1 MTNSEQPTAKLE
13 TIKDPRMTRAFI
25 SIPMRDHTI
34 EEIQERQDY
43 IFSLLQ
49 TIRKEPYRL
58 TFTLFTDEPEEGLAA
73 NVWYLGRSIQ
83 ALSESDF
90 AIFANNWPSA
100 RGCVIERLI
109 CFMYGIPMIDEQD
122 LIEENKSFDI
132 LHMT

>member
-1 MTNSEQPTAKLE
+1 MTNSEQFITTLE
-13 TIKDPRMTRAFI
+13 TIKDPMMTRAFI
-25 SIPMRDHTI
+25 SLPMRDHTI

-58 TFTLFTDEPEEGLAA
+58 TFTLFSDEPEEALST

-83 ALSESDF
+83 ALSKSDF
-90 AIFANNWPSA
+90 AIFANDWTSA
-100 RGCVIERLI
+100 RGCVVERII
-109 CFMYGIPMIDEQD
+109 CFLYGIPVIDEQD
-122 LIEENKSFDI
+122 LINENKSFDI

>member
-1 MTNSEQPTAKLE
+1 MTNSEKSITTLE
-13 TIKDPRMTRAFI
+13 TIKDPQMTKAFI
-25 SIPMRDHTI
+25 SLPMRDHTI

-58 TFTLFTDEPEEGLAA
+58 TFTLFSDEPEEDLAT
-73 NVWYLGRSIQ
+73 NVWYLGRSVQ
-83 ALSESDF
+83 ALSKSDF
-90 AIFANNWPSA
+90 AIFANDWPSA

-109 CFMYGIPMIDEQD
+109 CFMYGIPMIDERD

-132 LHMT
+132 LHTT